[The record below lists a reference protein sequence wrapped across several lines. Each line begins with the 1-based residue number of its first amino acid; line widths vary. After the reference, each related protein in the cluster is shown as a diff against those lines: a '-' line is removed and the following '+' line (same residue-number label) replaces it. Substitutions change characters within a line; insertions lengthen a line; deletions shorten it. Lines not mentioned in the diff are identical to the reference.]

1 MSKKYLVTQDQTV
14 DGMPLE
20 GSAVVHY
27 TTCSTAAATAAK
39 TAALSGFKLGTGAFV
54 IVKFSVTNTAASPT
68 LNVNNTGA
76 KAIRYKNAAISAGY
90 LAANKTYFFV
100 YDGTYWQLVGD
111 VDTNTTYSAATTTA
125 AGLMSVADKTK
136 LNNTQSINAVVQ
148 GTISSLTASLGNY
161 YIPNNPKG
169 TKALVEY
176 WSDVS
181 GWQASTSNGTTT
193 KAMNYSNYGSRYL
206 TGISSSMTA
215 VSASSILNGSAR
227 SISVAVDA
235 SGRPYFSGS
244 VSTADHY
251 RITWYL

>member
-76 KAIRYKNAAISAGY
+76 KAIRYKNVAISAGY
-90 LAANKTYFFV
+90 LAANKIYCFV

-111 VDTNTTYSAATTTA
+111 VDTNTTYSAATQSA
-125 AGLMSVADKTK
+125 AGLMSADDKKKLDGIGVVAYSGKITSGNPKKVTKDLPSGKTK
-136 LNNTQSINAVVQ
+136 CLVIVGAYAPSSTSGQYFISGSVF
-148 GTISSLTASLGNY
+148 ISSLN
-161 YIPNNPKG
+161 PNMTQPNSSYTTISNFTENVVFQYQVKDKG
-169 TKALVEY
+169 GLEI
-176 WSDVS
+176 
-181 GWQASTSNGTTT
+181 Q
-193 KAMNYSNYGSRYL
+193 MQGS
-206 TGISSSMTA
+206 A
-215 VSASSILNGSAR
+215 VSSHGF
-227 SISVAVDA
+227 VYTMV
-235 SGRPYFSGS
+235 YF
-244 VSTADHY
+244 A
-251 RITWYL
+251 

>member
-20 GSAVVHY
+20 DSAVIHY
-27 TTCSTAAATAAK
+27 TTCSTAAATVAK

-90 LAANKTYFFV
+90 LAANKIYFFV

-125 AGLMSVADKTK
+125 AGLMSAADKAKLDNSTIITYHGTLSGNTNSVSKDLPSGKTK
-136 LNNTQSINAVVQ
+136 CLIFASVYPSSTANAYFPSGSV
-148 GTISSLTASLGNY
+148 ILSSL
-161 YIPNNPKG
+161 
-169 TKALVEY
+169 
-176 WSDVS
+176 
-181 GWQASTSNGTTT
+181 ST
-193 KAMNYSNYGSRYL
+193 
-206 TGISSSMTA
+206 SMTA
-215 VSASSILNGSAR
+215 VSSTTLANYN
-227 SISVAVDA
+227 
-235 SGRPYFSGS
+235 SGIMIQYS
-244 VSTADHY
+244 VSAAGK
-251 RITWYL
+251 ITISKGGTDLSKYTMVYSMAYFA

>member
-20 GSAVVHY
+20 DSAVIHY

-90 LAANKTYFFV
+90 LAANKIYFFV

-125 AGLMSVADKTK
+125 AGLMSAADKAK
-136 LNNTQSINAVVQ
+136 LNNS
-148 GTISSLTASLGNY
+148 TIVAYSGVLTGTASVSKDLPSGKTKCLIIMSAGSANIISETPFLSLSGNVLISGLSSNMTAIGTTDINY
-161 YIPNNPKG
+161 YIERMR
-169 TKALVEY
+169 L
-176 WSDVS
+176 
-181 GWQASTSNGTTT
+181 Q
-193 KAMNYSNYGSRYL
+193 YS
-206 TGISSSMTA
+206 
-215 VSASSILNGSAR
+215 V
-227 SISVAVDA
+227 
-235 SGRPYFSGS
+235 
-244 VSTADHY
+244 
-251 RITWYL
+251 

>member
-90 LAANKTYFFV
+90 LAANKIYCFV
-100 YDGTYWQLVGD
+100 FDGTYWQLVGD
-111 VDTNTTYSAATTTA
+111 VDTNTTYSAATTSA
-125 AGLMSVADKTK
+125 AGLMSAADKTK
-136 LNNTQSINAVVQ
+136 LSNTQSIVSVVQ
-148 GTISSLTASLGNY
+148 GTISSLTVSYGYY
-161 YIPNNPKG
+161 YIPNNS
-169 TKALVEY
+169 KATRAVVEY
-176 WSDVS
+176 WTDH
-181 GWQASTSNGTTT
+181 QETTNT
-193 KAMNYSNYGSRYL
+193 TLSKISYSNYGSRYI

-215 VSASSILNGSAR
+215 VSASSILSGPSAM
-227 SISVAVDA
+227 ISVGVDA
-235 SGRPYFSGS
+235 TGRPYFTGS
-244 VSTADHY
+244 VDPDARY
-251 RITWYL
+251 RVTWYL